1 MLLTFLPH
9 ENKSNPSTKGINT
22 GPPYTLILD
31 HWVKQGKSLG
41 YWHRKPMLACFSLWQ
56 HQRPT
61 LEMYTANKRY
71 KSEELSSFSYP
82 NLKLTAPTVLL
93 SATEDV
99 TIVAS
104 NIQQFRFLF
113 QTQNKDHKR
122 FRAARG
128 RRRKHVLGVA
138 LKLTRLSLCS
148 NYWTKD
154 NPEGPLSR
162 PVQEAN
168 SFVFDQIHTVLS
180 IADVQ

>member
-113 QTQNKDHKR
+113 QTQNKVSQTVQSCTGKKAEACAGGSFEINQAQLMLQLLNKR
-122 FRAARG
+122 QSWG
-128 RRRKHVLGVA
+128 
-138 LKLTRLSLCS
+138 TSL
-148 NYWTKD
+148 
-154 NPEGPLSR
+154 
-162 PVQEAN
+162 
-168 SFVFDQIHTVLS
+168 
-180 IADVQ
+180 